1 VFRLSLALAIL
12 CSGVARGAGPTYS
25 AAGIVNASNYAAG
38 PFAAGSV
45 ISIFG
50 TGLARSTYVL
60 AASDVS
66 GAMLPF
72 ELNYVRIYVQDQPVP
87 LLFVSPGQI
96 NFIMSNEQLPGPVR
110 IRVVTEGITG
120 PEVAVTLV
128 DSAPA
133 LFAGPNNYALATD
146 AKSNLLTADNRAR
159 AGDIIVIYATGLG
172 RTSPAPRSGEIP
184 RYAGQMAALASLK
197 ITLAGRA
204 VDPIFIKYA
213 GLTPGSAGL
222 YQINLEV
229 PPGTDPDPEIQ
240 VTAGTQLAPA
250 NLKIPIQ

>member
-1 VFRLSLALAIL
+1 M
-12 CSGVARGAGPTYS
+12 ARGAGPSYS
-25 AAGIVNASNYAAG
+25 AAGIINASNYLAG

-45 ISIFG
+45 LSLFG
-50 TGLARSTYVL
+50 SGLARSTYTI
-60 AASDVS
+60 AGNDIGA
-66 GAMLPF
+66 AMLPF
-72 ELNYVRIYVQDQPVP
+72 ELNYVRVYVQNQPVP

-120 PEVAVTLV
+120 PEVIVTLV

-133 LFAGPNNYALATD
+133 LFARPDNYALATD
-146 AKSNLLTADNRAR
+146 AKGKLLTVDNRAH
-159 AGDIIVIYATGLG
+159 AGDIVVIYATGLG
-172 RTSPAPRSGEIP
+172 RTSPAARSGEIP
-184 RYAGQMAALASLK
+184 RYAGQILTFKALK
-197 ITLAGRA
+197 ITLAGKT
-204 VDPIFIKYA
+204 VDPIYIKYA

-229 PPGTDPDPEIQ
+229 PAGTDPDPEIQ
-240 VTAGTQLAPA
+240 ITAGTPLPPT